1 MINAPIL
8 RCDFL
13 QTLDR
18 LIAAEYSTLT
28 NLGVV
33 LINIANLQKINH
45 LYGFNAGDYLIST
58 VYQRLQN
65 LTKLP
70 DTVFRTDGK
79 HFVFILPALTNP
91 AFITLAS
98 HKIKSELEQE
108 IELNDISLTPVITL
122 AIALDID
129 KTLSAD
135 ELLAHAEQSLN
146 NSDPQTLS
154 LLNNLS
160 NSAEAKLNNQELE
173 KPFREA
179 LRNNQFQLYY
189 QPKLNLKTGAIDQ
202 AEALLRWEL
211 AEHGFISPEVVVNL
225 AEQCGESYT
234 LTKWVVHTAA
244 RKITQWQQ
252 NFDIAVAINIQTSL
266 LADSNLVHLIKD
278 AVAIWGTDK
287 HKLTLEITES
297 AVIEDKESGLN
308 SLLQLQEFGVGLSID
323 DFGTGYSSLSYFKDI
338 PADELKIDQS
348 FITHICNTPQDQA
361 LVKIIIGIA
370 HLFNLKVVAEG
381 IEDKET
387 LNLLI
392 DLGCDYAQ
400 GYYIARPMPDTDFE
414 AWMHANRQF
423 DINR

>member
-1 MINAPIL
+1 MNDAPIA
-8 RCDFL
+8 RRDFL
-13 QTLDR
+13 KALSRHIVAEHSTQT
-18 LIAAEYSTLT
+18 S
-28 NLGVV
+28 LGLV
-33 LINIANLQKINH
+33 LINIANLQDINH
-45 LYGFNAGDYLIST
+45 QYGFNIGDTLILQT
-58 VYQRLQN
+58 YQRLQS
-65 LTKLP
+65 LSKLP
-70 DTVFRTDGK
+70 DTVFRIDGQ

-91 AFITLAS
+91 AFISLAS
-98 HKIKSELEQE
+98 HKIKNELEQE
-108 IELNDISLTPVITL
+108 IELNDNSLTPLITL
-122 AIALDID
+122 AISLDFD

-135 ELLAHAEQSLN
+135 ELLIHAEQSLN
-146 NSDPQTLS
+146 KPDAHEQS
-154 LLNNLS
+154 LATNLS
-160 NSAEAKLNNQELE
+160 KPMPTSFNRQELE
-173 KPFREA
+173 KPFLDA

-381 IEDKET
+381 IEDKAT

-414 AWMHANRQF
+414 TWMNANRQF